1 MYIMFLLPPH
11 LRKLLKKKAEKPR
24 IFLQDQHMVSL
35 VKKVAKEQGRPQ
47 EEIIADFAKA
57 GLKEFTLQNDM
68 KRCWS
73 SLSRRERQ
81 VVALICLGNRN
92 YEIAEILTIAP
103 ETVKTHLQ
111 HIFNKFDLR
120 SSKELRIVLKDWDF
134 VEWWE
139 NNRQD

>member
-1 MYIMFLLPPH
+1 MFLLPPH
-11 LRKLLKKKAEKPR
+11 LRKLLKKKTEKSR
-24 IFLQDQHMVSL
+24 VFLQDQQMISL

-57 GLKEFTLQNDM
+57 GLKELNLQSNLKD
-68 KRCWS
+68 RWS

-81 VVALICLGNRN
+81 VVALICLGHRN

-134 VEWWE
+134 AEWWE